1 MMLWAC
7 HCAVV
12 RQQPRAATR
21 QHCNFCSNGQ
31 VSNGQMHKH
40 VALHPL
46 SLPGCDAVAA
56 CPPGR
61 YYHLLWCRLFCCSLA
76 AYLRRSPPAYSWIA
90 SSRPSTSA
98 RRRTKVAFPSG
109 LAKMSARLFSTAAAL
124 ARKLCLSN
132 APRAKLPQLPGGSLM
147 DDESA
152 KAAHG
157 MACSA
162 FALPS
167 PSSLVPFGG
176 GTSQPFCPLMAVT
189 VMLLPVC
196 ALAGAALLVD
206 MGCPA
211 FSREEAVSLGSPE
224 RVDHE

>member
-1 MMLWAC
+1 MMLWLEQRSHAS
-7 HCAVV
+7 AV
-12 RQQPRAATR
+12 TR

-124 ARKLCLSN
+124 ARKICLSN

-162 FALPS
+162 FALPP
-167 PSSLVPFGG
+167 PSSLLPE
-176 GTSQPFCPLMAVT
+176 TPRAATLSAVSGPRPCSSRSSRAT
-189 VMLLPVC
+189 
-196 ALAGAALLVD
+196 ALSVLFILASPASP
-206 MGCPA
+206 CPA